1 MDPGTAALVLST
13 AVSAAGQLQ
22 AGANAQKAANF
33 NAQVAFNNANAA
45 RLAAIEDGKRQ
56 KRLGMKR
63 QGSRR
68 ASPGGSDKID
78 LLEDSALEE
87 ALEVQSIIH
96 GGEVQAIGFEN
107 NARLEIARGKYARSS
122 AMFGALTT
130 VGVGAYTGFS
140 SAASTPSTTLLG
152 TSGFNPAAGRS
163 LLNAGAVP
171 SVIPNA
177 TRFTGFGTAGNFIQR
192 I

>member
-1 MDPGTAALVLST
+1 MDAGTALIIGSVISGI
-13 AVSAAGQLQ
+13 GQLQ
-22 AGANAQKAANF
+22 AGAAAQRAANF
-33 NAQVAFNNANAA
+33 NAQVGFNNANAA

-56 KRLGMKR
+56 KRLGLKR
-63 QGSRR
+63 QGARR

-107 NARLEIARGKYARSS
+107 NARLEIARGKNARSS
-122 AMFGALTT
+122 AIFGALTT
-130 VGVGAYTGFS
+130 VAMGAAYGGLSKTPI
-140 SAASTPSTTLLG
+140 TPSTTLLG
-152 TSGFNPAAGRS
+152 TSGFNPAVGRS

-171 SVIPNA
+171 SLIPKA
-177 TRFTGFGTAGNFIQR
+177 FRFTGFGTAGNAMQI